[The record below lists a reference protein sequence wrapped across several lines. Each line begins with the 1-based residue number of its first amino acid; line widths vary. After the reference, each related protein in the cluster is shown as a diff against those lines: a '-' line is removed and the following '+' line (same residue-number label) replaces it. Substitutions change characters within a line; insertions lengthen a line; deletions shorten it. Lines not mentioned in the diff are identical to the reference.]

1 MVHSSPDTNFVQ
13 EVVVLEKQKKEAKDK
28 DSIKDVDQK
37 LTLTTLKRDL
47 AWSKQV
53 RQRNL
58 TLCMSKCEMLYA
70 MKWAL
75 VLCSGV
81 CGEQLL
87 TPCLCKGCSVCS
99 VHLH

>member
-13 EVVVLEKQKKEAKDK
+13 EVEELEKQKKEAKDK

-47 AWSKQV
+47 ADSKRV

-58 TLCMSKCEMLYA
+58 TL
-70 MKWAL
+70 
-75 VLCSGV
+75 
-81 CGEQLL
+81 
-87 TPCLCKGCSVCS
+87 
-99 VHLH
+99 

>member
-13 EVVVLEKQKKEAKDK
+13 EVKELKKQKKEAKDK

-47 AWSKQV
+47 ADSKWV

-58 TLCMSKCEMLYA
+58 TL
-70 MKWAL
+70 
-75 VLCSGV
+75 
-81 CGEQLL
+81 
-87 TPCLCKGCSVCS
+87 
-99 VHLH
+99 

>member
-13 EVVVLEKQKKEAKDK
+13 EVEELKKQKKEAKDK

-47 AWSKQV
+47 AFSKWV

-58 TLCMSKCEMLYA
+58 TL
-70 MKWAL
+70 
-75 VLCSGV
+75 
-81 CGEQLL
+81 
-87 TPCLCKGCSVCS
+87 
-99 VHLH
+99 

>member
-13 EVVVLEKQKKEAKDK
+13 EVEKLEKQKKEAKDK

-47 AWSKQV
+47 AISKKV

-58 TLCMSKCEMLYA
+58 TL
-70 MKWAL
+70 
-75 VLCSGV
+75 
-81 CGEQLL
+81 
-87 TPCLCKGCSVCS
+87 
-99 VHLH
+99 